1 MGLDKESNEC
11 GNINKN
17 LEKGRKKRIS
27 YMSTVVGGMIAGI
40 VGASAIKL
48 LIVSVMD
55 KRVGNKSILPASI
68 FVSKYIGTG
77 EADEYLNQGILL
89 SIIYGSLMGG
99 IVATILPI
107 ISMTI
112 VNVLVWGVLVGL
124 IVGIIGDKIGMEIV
138 LGMKMDWVWE
148 GKLVIQSRI
157 KFMVV
162 NIIYGII
169 VTGIL
174 IYEIV

>member
-40 VGASAIKL
+40 VGASAITL

-89 SIIYGSLMGG
+89 SI
-99 IVATILPI
+99 
-107 ISMTI
+107 
-112 VNVLVWGVLVGL
+112 N
-124 IVGIIGDKIGMEIV
+124 
-138 LGMKMDWVWE
+138 
-148 GKLVIQSRI
+148 
-157 KFMVV
+157 
-162 NIIYGII
+162 
-169 VTGIL
+169 
-174 IYEIV
+174 

>member
-11 GNINKN
+11 GKINKN
-17 LEKGRKKRIS
+17 LEKGGKKRIN
-27 YMSTVVGGMIAGI
+27 YMSTFVGGMIAGI
-40 VGASAIKL
+40 VGASVITL

-55 KRVGNKSILPASI
+55 KRVGNKSILPASV
-68 FVSKYIGTG
+68 FVSKYIGSG
-77 EADEYLNQGILL
+77 DADGYLNQGILL

-99 IVATILPI
+99 IVAIMLPI
-107 ISMTI
+107 VSMTI

-124 IVGIIGDKIGMEIV
+124 IVGIIGDKFGMEIV

-148 GKLVIQSRI
+148 GKPVIQSRI

-169 VTGIL
+169 VTGML